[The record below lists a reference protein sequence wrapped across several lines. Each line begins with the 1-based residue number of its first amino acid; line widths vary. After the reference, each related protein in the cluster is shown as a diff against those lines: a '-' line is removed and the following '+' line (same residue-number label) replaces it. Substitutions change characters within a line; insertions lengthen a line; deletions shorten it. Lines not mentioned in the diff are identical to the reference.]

1 MSRGFGPFFLA
12 KKSDDDDRAEWSG
25 RGDFLA
31 GIAGGQAQTGS
42 QSCTAEKQRAKVECR
57 NRAVSPGS
65 AKNRPESRPKKKLG
79 RCDKDGIDSLRMVL
93 VTLCA
98 EVPTS
103 QRNRPG
109 QVGSVEAPRD
119 GQAQTRFYP
128 CFCWDAS
135 FGPRELA
142 ELSLVEGCLYA
153 DLDRARSDGTCSRG
167 GLAVSVR
174 RARHGGN

>member
-42 QSCTAEKQRAKVECR
+42 QSCTAERQRAKVECR

-79 RCDKDGIDSLRMVL
+79 RCDKDGIDSLRTVL

-109 QVGSVEAPRD
+109 QVGSVKLLATGKHKHGFIPVSAGMRLADPESS
-119 GQAQTRFYP
+119 Q
-128 CFCWDAS
+128 S
-135 FGPRELA
+135 FR
-142 ELSLVEGCLYA
+142 
-153 DLDRARSDGTCSRG
+153 
-167 GLAVSVR
+167 
-174 RARHGGN
+174 